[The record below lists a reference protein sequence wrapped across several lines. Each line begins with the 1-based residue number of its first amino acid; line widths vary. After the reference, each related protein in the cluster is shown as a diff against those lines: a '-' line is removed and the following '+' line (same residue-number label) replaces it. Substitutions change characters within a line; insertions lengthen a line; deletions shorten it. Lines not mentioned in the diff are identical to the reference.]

1 MEEETTKLGKFIY
14 NLIDAMFWV
23 ADETARWW
31 EISKI
36 TIQIKT
42 FRRQKAALN
51 TKSTVGWIIITPRLI
66 LL

>member
-1 MEEETTKLGKFIY
+1 MEEETTKLGKIIY

-23 ADETARWW
+23 ADETGRWW

-42 FRRQKAALN
+42 LRRQKAALN
-51 TKSTVGWIIITPRLI
+51 R
-66 LL
+66 